1 MIRSPGFGSRGND
14 FFAVFSDSLSRWLRM
29 FLLNRSATSSKS
41 PAHTSTGTRSVFT
54 SHSLSAYGFM
64 FYFTPYTRVL
74 FTFPSQ
80 YYFAIGHPGVFSLTR
95 WSSLIHTGFHVPH
108 ATRDK
113 TSASPPR
120 ARAHECARAP
130 HGGFSFFPFNYWTF
144 TIYGAGFS
152 CFVY

>member
-14 FFAVFSDSLSRWLRM
+14 FFAFFSDSLSRWLRM
-29 FLLNRSATSSKS
+29 FLLNLSATSSKS

-64 FYFTPYTRVL
+64 FSFTPYTRVL

-95 WSSLIHTGFHVPH
+95 WSSLIHTGFHVSH

-113 TSASPPR
+113 TIR
-120 ARAHECARAP
+120 HFLF
-130 HGGFSFFPFNYWTF
+130 FSFQLLDFHHLWYRIQLFRF
-144 TIYGAGFS
+144 I
-152 CFVY
+152 